1 MSKVV
6 GIIRSVAVD
15 SASADLESRSDAS
28 RAMSEAPP
36 LKQSTR
42 VIYGVGSVAYGIK
55 DVAFRSFLL
64 IYYNQVIGA
73 PAALVSAAIMV
84 ALVVDAISDP
94 IIGQFSD
101 RLATRWGRR
110 HPLMYASAIPAALS
124 FFFLWTPPAGLS
136 DTGLFLY
143 LVLMASLVRTCI
155 TFYEIP
161 SSALA
166 PELTQQYDERTS
178 IASYRYFFG
187 YVGGLGMSFL
197 TLFVF
202 LRPTPEYPI
211 GQLNPQGYLAFALVG
226 GLVMFAT
233 VLLSSLG
240 THHRIPYLRKP
251 EVQKVG
257 LRATLWQVRESFSHP
272 GFLAILSF
280 GVLKYTAIGM
290 SAALT
295 LYFGTFLWG
304 LESKQ
309 LAILALDGVI
319 GACLALVLA
328 PVASRRFG
336 KRNSAFWLAVI
347 AVCVAVLPYTLRLLG
362 MFFENG
368 SPWLLPSLFGLQAVY
383 ATCGIASATLVHAMI
398 GDVIDESSLRTG
410 RRAEGLFYAA
420 NSFMQKCV
428 SGLGVLVAG
437 LLLAAVGMPE
447 GARPGELAP
456 EVIRHLVMV
465 YIPMTVLLYIV
476 GASFLKFY
484 RIDRASHEANVAALR
499 ARESRG
505 R

>member
-1 MSKVV
+1 MEKVV
-6 GIIRSVAVD
+6 QFGASVDA
-15 SASADLESRSDAS
+15 SASSSLSESV
-28 RAMSEAPP
+28 APP
-36 LKQSTR
+36 LKKSTQI
-42 VIYGVGSVAYGIK
+42 VYGVGSVAYGIK

-94 IIGQFSD
+94 VIGQFSD
-101 RLATRWGRR
+101 RLKTRWGRR
-110 HPLMYASAIPAALS
+110 HPLMYASAIPASLS
-124 FFFLWTPPAGLS
+124 FLLLWMPPEGLSGAGL
-136 DTGLFLY
+136 FIY

-166 PELTQQYDERTS
+166 PELTSEYDERTS

-202 LRPTPEYPI
+202 LHPTEEYPV
-211 GQLNPQGYLAFALVG
+211 GQLNPDGYWMFAVVGALVMI
-226 GLVMFAT
+226 VT
-233 VLLSSLG
+233 VLLSTMG
-240 THHRIPYLRKP
+240 THHRIPYLRQP
-251 EVQKVG
+251 DVNKVG
-257 LRATLWQVRESFSHP
+257 FVETLRQMRESFSHS

-290 SAALT
+290 TGALT
-295 LYFGTFLWG
+295 LYFGTFFWG
-304 LESKQ
+304 LESRQ
-309 LAILALDGVI
+309 LALLALDGVM

-328 PVASRRFG
+328 PIASRRFG
-336 KRNSAFWLAVI
+336 KRNSAFWLAV
-347 AVCVAVLPYTLRLLG
+347 VAVLVAVSPYVLRLLG
-362 MFFENG
+362 WFFDND
-368 SPWLLPSLFGLQAVY
+368 SPWLLPALFGLQAVY

-447 GARPGELAP
+447 GTTPDQLDPSIIRNL
-456 EVIRHLVMV
+456 VII
-465 YIPMTVLLYIV
+465 YIPAITLLYIV
-476 GASFLKFY
+476 GASLLAYY
-484 RIDRASHEANVAALR
+484 RIDRASHEANVAELKV
-499 ARESRG
+499 REG
-505 R
+505 RR

>member
-1 MSKVV
+1 MEKVV
-6 GIIRSVAVD
+6 QLSNVRNDAAPPDRVA
-15 SASADLESRSDAS
+15 EGDAV
-28 RAMSEAPP
+28 PP
-36 LKQSTR
+36 LKKSTR

-101 RLATRWGRR
+101 RLKTRWGRR

-124 FFFLWTPPAGLS
+124 FLFLWVPPEGLS
-136 DTGLFLY
+136 HTGLFVY

-166 PELTQQYDERTS
+166 PELTSEYDERTS

-187 YVGGLGMSFL
+187 YIGGLGMSFL
-197 TLFVF
+197 MLFVF
-202 LRPTPEYPI
+202 LHPTEQYPI
-211 GQLNPQGYLAFALVG
+211 GQLNPEGYLTFAVVGALVMIG
-226 GLVMFAT
+226 T
-233 VLLSSLG
+233 VLLSTMG

-251 EVQKVG
+251 DMNKVG
-257 LRATLWQVRESFSHP
+257 LAETLRQMRESFSHP

-280 GVLKYTAIGM
+280 GILKYTAIGM
-290 SAALT
+290 TGALA
-295 LYFGTFLWG
+295 LYFGTFFWG
-304 LESKQ
+304 LESQQ
-309 LAILALDGVI
+309 LALLALDGVL
-319 GACLALVLA
+319 GACLALALA
-328 PVASRRFG
+328 PMVSRRFG
-336 KRNSAFWLAVI
+336 KRNSAFWLAV
-347 AVCVAVLPYTLRLLG
+347 VAVLVAILPYILRLLG
-362 MFFENG
+362 VFFENG
-368 SPWLLPSLFGLQAVY
+368 DPRLLPALFGLQAVY

-447 GARPGELAP
+447 RANPGELDPSVA
-456 EVIRHLVMV
+456 RHLVMI
-465 YIPMTVLLYIV
+465 YIPAIALLYIV

-484 RIDRASHEANVAALR
+484 RIDRASHEANVAELQ
-499 ARESRG
+499 ARER
-505 R
+505 